1 MNDTATNKALCNRM
15 SELLSGYLDGELTQQ
30 ESQQVNTHIQNCES
44 CKANF
49 EELASLKSAV
59 NNLQLPEMEVD
70 KMEKIMNE
78 PLAKA
83 SHHIGWSVLIIGL
96 AIALIYAVT
105 SFYTN
110 SAISLGEKILI
121 SLIGG
126 GLLGVFLSVA
136 RQQWL
141 ARKTDKYKGVKL

>member
-30 ESQQVNTHIQNCES
+30 ESQQVNAHIQNCES
-44 CKANF
+44 CRANF
-49 EELASLKSAV
+49 EELAGLKSV
-59 NNLQLPEMEVD
+59 INNLQMPEMEAD
-70 KMEKIMNE
+70 KIEKIMNE

-83 SHHIGWSVLIIGL
+83 SHHIGWSALIIGL

-105 SFYTN
+105 SFYAN
-110 SAISLGEKILI
+110 STISLGEKILI